1 MIVDCYLDEIGGAR
15 NVAPHFQNVSV
26 LRAAHD
32 ELPETLD
39 VDGIIITGSAASLM
53 EPPSWAELLVQRV
66 AEAAERG
73 VAVLGLCF
81 GHQLLARALFGP
93 EAVRRA
99 PQPELGWIEIERCE
113 EDTLFLGI
121 DRNFTCFVSHK
132 DEVNPDHSDFRK
144 ATRILA
150 GSPSCSVEAFRV
162 LERPLW
168 GVQFHAEMQLE
179 ESRELVI
186 SRFGAGDPEAVEL
199 LEHAMATPELVDKL
213 MLNFRQQVERWM
225 GTRSLLE

>member
-15 NVAPHFQNVSV
+15 NVAPHFRNSSV
-26 LRAAHD
+26 LRAARE

-53 EPPSWAELLVQRV
+53 EPPIWAELLERRV

-99 PQPELGWIEIERCE
+99 PQPELGWIEIERRE

-121 DRNFTCFVSHK
+121 DEKFTCFVSHK
-132 DEVNPDHSDFRK
+132 DEVNPDQTDFRK

-150 GSPSCSVEAFRV
+150 GTPRCAVEAFRV

-179 ESRELVI
+179 ESRELVT
-186 SRFGAGDPEAVEL
+186 SRFDADAPEAAGL

-225 GTRSLLE
+225 GTRALLE